1 MQRKRR
7 GEPGVSIPKAPGQG
21 AELIQMS
28 GFPFPGAAP
37 PRNRLVGFGLI
48 LVVLGWLALVAD
60 FALADAQLQPGNLVA
75 TLSVKGDIAT
85 LAEMLVLTGLG
96 LSILGGL
103 REGFGALNRF
113 FDAVLQRSSSPRP
126 SPMPEPPLD
135 DLDDEI
141 APPRSAAERVAPA
154 NVMPPAPAVGRNY
167 QILPD
172 GSVEVET
179 LLGTRV
185 FASMDEARDFIR

>member
-1 MQRKRR
+1 
-7 GEPGVSIPKAPGQG
+7 
-21 AELIQMS
+21 MS
-28 GFPFPGAAP
+28 AFPIPGAP
-37 PRNRLVGFGLI
+37 PARNRLVGLGLV

-60 FALADAQLQPGNLVA
+60 LLLADAQLQAGSLVA
-75 TLSVKGDIAT
+75 VLALKGDIAT
-85 LAEMLVLTGLG
+85 LAEMLVVTGLG

-113 FDAVLQRSSSPRP
+113 FDAVLQRSASPRP
-126 SPMPEPPLD
+126 PPMPEPPTAEFD
-135 DLDDEI
+135 AEV
-141 APPRSAAERVAPA
+141 APPRGGPERAASAVAVPP
-154 NVMPPAPAVGRNY
+154 PPAPGRNY

>member
-1 MQRKRR
+1 
-7 GEPGVSIPKAPGQG
+7 
-21 AELIQMS
+21 MS
-28 GFPFPGAAP
+28 GFPIPGVAP
-37 PRNRLVGFGLI
+37 ARNRLVGFGLV

-60 FALADAQLQPGNLVA
+60 LVLADAQLQAGSLVA
-75 TLSVKGDIAT
+75 VLSLKGDIAS
-85 LAEMLVLTGLG
+85 LSEMLVVTGLG

-126 SPMPEPPLD
+126 TPMPEPPAAD
-135 DLDDEI
+135 FDEEI
-141 APPRSAAERVAPA
+141 APARGGAERGAPDVAIPSAPMSPMSPA
-154 NVMPPAPAVGRNY
+154 GRNY

-172 GSVEVET
+172 GSVEVDT